1 MKKMLLVMSLI
12 SVLFLAG
19 CSWKNNVNSGN
30 VINNSDGQMQG
41 SGEELTNADN
51 SGEPIENS
59 SDQTQGSGNELI
71 EDLKSDPDQE
81 KYKLSDSYYVSG
93 ESIYEKDYLFKF
105 APPEIDN
112 EADRKEIYEYK
123 RTVESDGTNIDL
135 NIVYERSN
143 TYPYTD
149 LCYDV
154 RINGK
159 NIEFGGPTSG
169 GGDYM
174 WLIDLDEADQYKEI
188 AILRVWGL
196 ESQIKIYRL
205 TKYEIRLLFDVYND
219 WNTLLKVKNKW
230 IFTEYYD
237 SDIEIL
243 MGYYLYEDGGFKYID
258 RLATGEKITDENGVF
273 PKGFQEIEFGVGG
286 ETSFGEY
293 KGINF
298 YGVFNILS
306 RNADGSYNIRLTKPC
321 YSDPEEQKEIF
332 PAGTVLED
340 VRLLY
345 SW

>member
-59 SDQTQGSGNELI
+59 GDQTQGSGNELI

-93 ESIYEKDYLFKF
+93 ESIYAKDYLFEFSSPWK
-105 APPEIDN
+105 DGK
-112 EADRKEIYEYK
+112 DIYEQK
-123 RTVESDGTNIDL
+123 RTVESDGTSIDL
-135 NIVYERSN
+135 NITYEFSN
-143 TYPYTD
+143 TDPNDTGYD
-149 LCYDV
+149 LI
-154 RINGK
+154 INGEK
-159 NIEFGGPTSG
+159 IEFYNTGAV
-169 GGDYM
+169 DHM
-174 WLIDLDEADQYKEI
+174 WLIDLDETDQYKEI
-188 AILRVWGL
+188 VIERVYGL

-205 TKYEIRLLFDVYND
+205 TKNGIKLVFDVDND
-219 WNTLLKVKNKW
+219 WDELLKVKNKW
-230 IFTEYYD
+230 IFTRYYEF
-237 SDIEIL
+237 DIKIL
-243 MGYYLYEDGGFKYID
+243 MGYYLYEDGEFKYVD
-258 RLATGEKITDENGVF
+258 RLATGEKKCDENGVF

-286 ETSFGEY
+286 DASWGEY

-298 YGVFNILS
+298 SGVFNILS
-306 RNADGSYNIRLTKPC
+306 RNADGSYDIRLTKPC
-321 YSDPEEQKEIF
+321 YSNNEEQKEIF
-332 PAGTVLED
+332 PAGTVLEG
-340 VRLLY
+340 VMLLY